1 MTELIAVTAATGHL
15 GRRIAGRLADR
26 GVAQRLVV
34 RDPARAPRLPGADV
48 VAAAYES
55 DAFSPAVRGVGTLVL
70 ISASE
75 ARDRVSLH
83 TAAIDAA
90 VAAGV
95 RRIIYVSFLGAAADA
110 TFTFA
115 RDHWHTEEHLRRSG
129 VAHMIL
135 RDSLYLDVLPSF
147 ATLASEATSTG
158 ATLASEATSTG
169 ATLASE
175 PTGTAAT
182 GGVLRGP
189 AGHGRVAA
197 VARDDVADVAVAVAC
212 AGDDRYDGRTY
223 DLTGPQAVTM
233 SEVAAE
239 LSRAAG
245 RTVTYDAETLEEA
258 YASRAHYGAPGWEV
272 AGWVTSYAAIATG
285 EMDVVTDAVSTLAG
299 HAPMSLS
306 GFLHAYP
313 ESVDHLRV
321 TANGRQVR

>member
-15 GRRIAGRLADR
+15 GRRIAARLADR
-26 GVAQRLVV
+26 GVTQRLVV
-34 RDPARAPRLPGADV
+34 RDPTRAPRLPGADIV
-48 VAAAYES
+48 VAAYES

-95 RRIIYVSFLGAAADA
+95 RRIVYVSFLGAAADA

-129 VAHMIL
+129 LAHTIL
-135 RDSLYLDVLPSF
+135 RDSLYLDVLPYF
-147 ATLASEATSTG
+147 ATLASEASG
-158 ATLASEATSTG
+158 SVATLASEASG
-169 ATLASE
+169 SAATLASE
-175 PTGTAAT
+175 ASGSVA
-182 GGVLRGP
+182 GRDGVLRGP
-189 AGHGRVAA
+189 AGDGRVAA

-212 AGDDRYDGRTY
+212 AEDDRHDARTY
-223 DLTGPQAVTM
+223 DLTGPQAMTM
-233 SEVAAE
+233 GDVAAE

-245 RTVTYDAETLEEA
+245 RPVTYHAETLEEA
-258 YASRAHYGAPGWEV
+258 YASRAHYGAPDWEV

-306 GFLHAYP
+306 DFLRVYP
-313 ESVDHLRV
+313 ESVAHLR
-321 TANGRQVR
+321 A